1 MIPNNN
7 KLTLNTDRK
16 YILERKYPRI
26 INVKSGQEEIYEYE
40 GNKTY
45 NYKSQKNAREKIDI
59 NKNYRINRKNITN
72 NNYSDDDF
80 FKLNSEDNFSEWEK
94 MNHQRNYSLNRGI
107 NTNSTTLIEFK
118 DKNRNKIKN
127 NYIQNQIKYK
137 NSNIKISGFELY
149 YESDKGERIALKNPN
164 NKNKI
169 SGNIINFYKN
179 NNNFYNDIDDST
191 NKTINNSYKIEN
203 TKYCYEI
210 KQNTNQNKT
219 IPTIRNINYNDEY
232 SINNL
237 SAINPNKRIDL
248 NKIKINKI
256 KINNTKKNNTNFMRN
271 KINQEKKLM
280 KFRNY
285 HRPSEIKK
293 IILIQSTFKG
303 YLSRLKLVDYINKF
317 TYFKEFF
324 ELLNK
329 IIIERRKNVW
339 KFLKKRIKGNNKHK
353 NRNNNKI
360 IKTKKKI
367 LMKTNEINKLHKE
380 LGDSFNIKNDEL
392 KIKLDDIIKENND
405 LKNQIFDNK
414 NIEEKMKQLLEENK
428 KNQSINEIIMKDNRQ
443 LAKKLKT
450 IQDNRNNQLVIQ
462 NQLPVD
468 LTQSDDTQMQSA
480 SKLKYLYLKCIFFK
494 KVLKNRNSLK
504 IYFNKYKNNI
514 RKLRKKYSIENNN
527 IFINNK
533 KKINI
538 QMAKNLNI
546 NFISNNDNY
555 KHFMLFKLFM
565 KKEQKQSNIIPK
577 YFYKFFYLS
586 NYTNKEKEEKEEINL
601 KKKRI
606 LKSLINKKEKNNEFI
621 LRNALKEWKLRG
633 VIFKMKGY
641 AKELK
646 KKKKLKK
653 KIRDKKARETLNNL
667 KIKTAS
673 FQNTHEFSYKID
685 KTDKKEENE
694 DNKEE
699 KEENKIKEDEKIEF
713 ENIFE

>member
-428 KNQSINEIIMKDNRQ
+428 KNQSINAIIMKDNRQ
-443 LAKKLKT
+443 LAKRLKN

-468 LTQSDDTQMQSA
+468 FTQNDDIQAQIESKN
-480 SKLKYLYLKCIFFK
+480 KLKYLYLKSIFFK
-494 KVLKNRNSLK
+494 KVLKNKNELRIN
-504 IYFNKYKNNI
+504 FNKYKNNVK
-514 RKLRKKYSIENNN
+514 KLKKKFSIENNN

-546 NFISNNDNY
+546 NFISQNDNY
-555 KHFMLFKLFM
+555 KHFMLYKLFM
-565 KKEQKQSNIIPK
+565 KKAQKMSNIIPK
-577 YFYKFFYLS
+577 YFYKYYYESKLI
-586 NYTNKEKEEKEEINL
+586 EKEEKKETKKIRFL
-601 KKKRI
+601 KNI
-606 LKSLINKKEKNNEFI
+606 INKKEKNNEFI
-621 LRNALKEWKLRG
+621 LRKILKEWKIRG
-633 VIFKMKGY
+633 VIFKMKGA

-653 KIRDKKARETLNNL
+653 KIRDKMAKETLNNL
-667 KIKTAS
+667 KNKTAN
-673 FQNTHEFSYKID
+673 FQSAHEFSYKID
-685 KTDKKEENE
+685 KIEKK
-694 DNKEE
+694 DDE
-699 KEENKIKEDEKIEF
+699 KEENKIKEDMQIESDDS
-713 ENIFE
+713 I

>member
-72 NNYSDDDF
+72 YSDDDF

-137 NSNIKISGFELY
+137 NSNIKINGFELY

-494 KVLKNRNSLK
+494 KVLKNKNSLK

-586 NYTNKEKEEKEEINL
+586 NYTNKEKEKGEIDL

-633 VIFKMKGY
+633 IIFKMKGY

-685 KTDKKEENE
+685 KTDKKE
-694 DNKEE
+694 DN
-699 KEENKIKEDEKIEF
+699 EENKIKEDEKIEF

>member
-169 SGNIINFYKN
+169 SGKN

-219 IPTIRNINYNDEY
+219 IPTIRNINFNDEY

-303 YLSRLKLVDYINKF
+303 YLSMDFHNNSQASYI
-317 TYFKEFF
+317 
-324 ELLNK
+324 
-329 IIIERRKNVW
+329 
-339 KFLKKRIKGNNKHK
+339 H
-353 NRNNNKI
+353 NRNYCI
-360 IKTKKKI
+360 H
-367 LMKTNEINKLHKE
+367 LFQEGKLALSTIHV
-380 LGDSFNIKNDEL
+380 NHL
-392 KIKLDDIIKENND
+392 KD
-405 LKNQIFDNK
+405 LN
-414 NIEEKMKQLLEENK
+414 
-428 KNQSINEIIMKDNRQ
+428 
-443 LAKKLKT
+443 
-450 IQDNRNNQLVIQ
+450 V
-462 NQLPVD
+462 
-468 LTQSDDTQMQSA
+468 
-480 SKLKYLYLKCIFFK
+480 
-494 KVLKNRNSLK
+494 
-504 IYFNKYKNNI
+504 
-514 RKLRKKYSIENNN
+514 
-527 IFINNK
+527 
-533 KKINI
+533 
-538 QMAKNLNI
+538 
-546 NFISNNDNY
+546 
-555 KHFMLFKLFM
+555 
-565 KKEQKQSNIIPK
+565 
-577 YFYKFFYLS
+577 
-586 NYTNKEKEEKEEINL
+586 
-601 KKKRI
+601 
-606 LKSLINKKEKNNEFI
+606 
-621 LRNALKEWKLRG
+621 
-633 VIFKMKGY
+633 
-641 AKELK
+641 
-646 KKKKLKK
+646 
-653 KIRDKKARETLNNL
+653 
-667 KIKTAS
+667 
-673 FQNTHEFSYKID
+673 
-685 KTDKKEENE
+685 
-694 DNKEE
+694 
-699 KEENKIKEDEKIEF
+699 
-713 ENIFE
+713 

>member
-72 NNYSDDDF
+72 YSDDDF

-137 NSNIKISGFELY
+137 NSNIKINGFELY

-380 LGDSFNIKNDEL
+380 WGDSFNIKNDEL

-586 NYTNKEKEEKEEINL
+586 NYTNKEKEKGEIDL

-685 KTDKKEENE
+685 KTDKKE
-694 DNKEE
+694 DN
-699 KEENKIKEDEKIEF
+699 EENKIKEDEKIEF